1 MSKKVDCVVVT
12 YNRLSLLKECLE
24 ALLNQE
30 YLLNKI
36 YVINNNSTD
45 ETKEYL
51 KHFSEKNSVI
61 KPVNLRKNI
70 GGAGGFNI
78 GLKYFMKKSNADYV
92 WIMDDDTIPSKMALK
107 MMMEKIPLVS
117 ELGYL
122 CSNVKWR
129 DNSIARMN
137 VPQTEEDWNEKADKG
152 LIKVK
157 SASFVSILFSRE
169 AIIQVGFPITQ
180 FFIWGDD
187 VEFTQRI
194 TKAGFSNYFVPDSFV
209 IHKMK
214 ANVGTNIIDE
224 TQKSRI
230 KRYYYANR
238 NALYT
243 KRKLEGSKGVLKE
256 LAKQV
261 YSYFVIIFKKN
272 AHSSYKLLCSFRGTV
287 SGLFFSP
294 VIEHVDDKNKL

>member
-157 SASFVSILFSRE
+157 SASFVSILVSRD
-169 AIIQVGFPITQ
+169 IIKRIGYPVSD

-187 VEFTQRI
+187 VEYTLRI
-194 TKAGFSNYFVPDSFV
+194 GTVTKNNYLVCNSLV
-209 IHKMK
+209 THKMSK
-214 ANVGTNIIDE
+214 NISVDILDE
-224 TQKSRI
+224 NNRNKLH
-230 KRYYYANR
+230 RYYYGTR
-238 NALYT
+238 NMIYT
-243 KRKLEGSKGVLKE
+243 EKKYNGTYRFFREIIRN
-256 LAKQV
+256 
-261 YSYFVIIFKKN
+261 FITIFKIIRSNGK
-272 AHSSYKLLCSFRGTV
+272 YKFKKVSTLLHGIL
-287 SGLFFSP
+287 SGCFYNP
-294 VIEHVDDKNKL
+294 KIK

>member
-157 SASFVSILFSRE
+157 SASFVSILVSRD
-169 AIIQVGFPITQ
+169 IIKRIGYPVSD

-187 VEFTQRI
+187 VEYTLRI
-194 TKAGFSNYFVPDSFV
+194 GTVTKNNYLVCNSLV
-209 IHKMK
+209 THKMSK
-214 ANVGTNIIDE
+214 NISVDILDE
-224 TQKSRI
+224 NNRNKLH
-230 KRYYYANR
+230 RYYYGTR
-238 NALYT
+238 NMIYT
-243 KRKLEGSKGVLKE
+243 EKKYNGTYGFFREIIRN
-256 LAKQV
+256 
-261 YSYFVIIFKKN
+261 FITIFKIIRSNGK
-272 AHSSYKLLCSFRGTV
+272 YKFKKVSTLLHGIL
-287 SGLFFSP
+287 SGCFYNP
-294 VIEHVDDKNKL
+294 KIK